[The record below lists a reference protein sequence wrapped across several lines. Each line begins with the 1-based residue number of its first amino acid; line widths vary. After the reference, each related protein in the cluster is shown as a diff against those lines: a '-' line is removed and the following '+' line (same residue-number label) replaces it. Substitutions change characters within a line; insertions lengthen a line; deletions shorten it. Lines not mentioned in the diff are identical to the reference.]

1 MALKFSKLYE
11 EFRFLNDKLFGRIPG
26 EKITKEDL
34 DRIEEL
40 KILIPRRDFLIVK
53 ARINM
58 MLSMKI

>member
-1 MALKFSKLYE
+1 MALKLSKLYE

-26 EKITKEDL
+26 EKITEEEL

-40 KILIPRRDFLIVK
+40 KTLIPRRDFLIVK

-58 MLSMKI
+58 ALSI